1 MALVSAMNAWAAN
14 NSPQFILTTGDNFY
28 PDGVRVGELYFILA
42 VVAHYE
48 NESKR
53 RVHMSMTSRV
63 ALRCVQSANDAW
75 FEQKWR
81 RVYSGEH
88 IRELQWRI
96 SLGNHDYNP
105 TRDRP
110 GPNDGGNEM
119 FQVCPLHVAAF

>member
-1 MALVSAMNAWAAN
+1 MEYGYVRRPVFLSDFSFPAA
-14 NSPQFILTTGDNFY
+14 
-28 PDGVRVGELYFILA
+28 
-42 VVAHYE
+42 AHYE

-53 RVHMSMTSRV
+53 RAHTPCMTSL

-119 FQVCPLHVAAF
+119 FQVCTLQAAACGADRQGLIMISESSKLRSQVTI